1 LFFWLVEICCYTL
14 YAMPR
19 HLRIGQTAGEV
30 RKGGGLLELSEGEV
44 LVLDELVAQ
53 SQLVMHCWVKLF

>member
-1 LFFWLVEICCYTL
+1 
-14 YAMPR
+14 MPR